1 MDAHWFRIP
10 GYHPTGMAMATIID
24 RSGATNP
31 SPHVAGFSSVD
42 GSRKWVVPSKGRFED
57 TDVRVDADGNLLVF
71 TEVKPATDGA
81 APAVGVTHAV
91 KHAGDTGKTLWD
103 VPLVI
108 PSGLDIRGWQFCD
121 IAANGN
127 VLIIAGVRHRT
138 VYNASNPA
146 PPESL
151 VRLLSS
157 KDGSTVW
164 ECRLIVIKP
173 EGEMLEKLVL
183 TSDGKLKACCKGF
196 RGSAPP
202 FYALYEPSTGAEIRT
217 VVFEPLKGKEIWEVQ
232 WLPDDGLIYQPRHMG
247 KEPIH
252 MERYAADGK
261 LVWQN
266 SIPVPTDDQ
275 GRARLQQ
282 WFTKD
287 GSEPMILWRTDVE
300 WTVTKLKQGDRSTA
314 WQHNQ
319 PVQGKRI
326 ADVRALT
333 TPQGDVIVSAVTFE
347 RKSNNGTLNEEI
359 SLTKMSGADGRV
371 LWDIICATQV
381 VLDVMLYNDE
391 WLLCDANGDVILALP
406 TEGGSDAWALAKYSG
421 GDGKQLWETPMVN
434 RALRQGAKQSGWAQI
449 DMDPKGNL
457 WLRLPTDGENKTTQT
472 QFFASETGKLM
483 WTSPK
488 TP

>member
-1 MDAHWFRIP
+1 
-10 GYHPTGMAMATIID
+10 
-24 RSGATNP
+24 
-31 SPHVAGFSSVD
+31 
-42 GSRKWVVPSKGRFED
+42 
-57 TDVRVDADGNLLVF
+57 
-71 TEVKPATDGA
+71 
-81 APAVGVTHAV
+81 
-91 KHAGDTGKTLWD
+91 LWD
-103 VPLVI
+103 VALTI
-108 PSGLDIRGWQFCD
+108 PAGLDIRGWQFCD
-121 IAANGN
+121 IADNGD
-127 VLIIAGVRHRT
+127 VLVNCGVMHRL
-138 VYNASNPA
+138 VYNASHPA

-151 VRLLSS
+151 VRLLSG

-164 ECRLIVIKP
+164 ECRLKVIKP

-183 TSDGKLKACCKGF
+183 TSEGKIKAYCKGF
-196 RGSAPP
+196 KGSAPP

-232 WLPDDGLIYQPRHMG
+232 WLPDDGLIYQPHYMG
-247 KEPIH
+247 NGPIE

-261 LVWQN
+261 LVWQK
-266 SIPVPTDDQ
+266 SIPVPTDEQ

-300 WTVTKLKQGDRSTA
+300 WTVTKLKPGDGSTA

-319 PVQGKRI
+319 PVKGRRI

-333 TPQGDVIVSAVTFE
+333 TPQGDVIVAAVTFE
-347 RKSNNGTLNEEI
+347 EKSSNRTLNEEI

-371 LWDIICATQV
+371 LWDLICPTQV
-381 VLDVMLYNDE
+381 ALDIMLYNDE
-391 WLLCDANGDVILALP
+391 WLFCDANGDIILALP

-421 GDGKQLWETPMVN
+421 SDGKQLWETPMKN
-434 RALRQGAKQSGWAQI
+434 RALRQGPKPSGRAQI

-457 WLRLPTDGENKTTQT
+457 WLRLPADSEDKTTQT

-488 TP
+488 MP